1 MVEFVFSIIWLI
13 FTGIFTF
20 AGIMSSSSIDP
31 MAIIVIALFWIIG
44 IFIFIKGLRKVIK
57 NHKTEKYGEECYGI
71 VNNIYPT
78 GTYINHQPEFKAD
91 FIVYIPSL
99 NKTETISEVIGL
111 NYGKYPIQSLVKC
124 KYYENDVNI
133 QGLVDYNSIPLNI
146 RPNLDPYLP
155 QSHPQTTEDIITV
168 NGVQYQK
175 VSDQTNTYNNQ
186 QDVYNNMNNN
196 YK

>member
-1 MVEFVFSIIWLI
+1 MFEFVFSIIWLI

-31 MAIIVIALFWIIG
+31 MAIIVIVLFWIIG
-44 IFIFIKGLRKVIK
+44 IFLFIKGLRKVIK

-99 NKTETISEVIGL
+99 NMRYCFQE
-111 NYGKYPIQSLVKC
+111 
-124 KYYENDVNI
+124 
-133 QGLVDYNSIPLNI
+133 
-146 RPNLDPYLP
+146 RNL
-155 QSHPQTTEDIITV
+155 
-168 NGVQYQK
+168 
-175 VSDQTNTYNNQ
+175 
-186 QDVYNNMNNN
+186 
-196 YK
+196 